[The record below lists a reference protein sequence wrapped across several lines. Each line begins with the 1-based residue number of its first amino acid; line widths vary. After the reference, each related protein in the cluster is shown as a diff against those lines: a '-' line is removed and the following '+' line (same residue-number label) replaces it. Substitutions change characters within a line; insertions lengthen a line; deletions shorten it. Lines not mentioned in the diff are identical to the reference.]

1 MLLFLQMWR
10 QGASSIVLALLCGC
24 GTRPPEMSEASL
36 PPEGPA
42 DLVLQE
48 VAFARFSD
56 GQISSRG
63 TAEELSY
70 RRSAGRLLASQAA
83 MHLSPRAGSGLAPLG
98 LLYLS
103 APRVEAETTARR
115 GTGSQG
121 VRLDSERGD
130 RARTDRASYDGSRE
144 LVTSDTAFAAQ
155 GPGYRVRSRGFVAR
169 ADGSEVQ
176 LVGGVAGRIYGN
188 QGLPTTARGGR

>member
-1 MLLFLQMWR
+1 
-10 QGASSIVLALLCGC
+10 
-24 GTRPPEMSEASL
+24 MSEASL

-48 VAFARFSD
+48 VAFARLAVGFGARAVSQLREAAHD
-56 GQISSRG
+56 PELEVRRRAEDCLRQIQNNSQP
-63 TAEELSY
+63 ELVA
-70 RRSAGRLLASQAA
+70 SAGRLLASQAA
-83 MHLSPRAGSGLAPLG
+83 LRLPPRPGSGLAPLG

-115 GTGSQG
+115 GEGSQG

-130 RARTDRASYDGSRE
+130 RARTERVTYDGSRE
-144 LVTSDTAFAAQ
+144 LVTSDTALAAQ

-176 LVGGVAGRIYGN
+176 LVGGVAGRISG
-188 QGLPTTARGGR
+188 GGR

>member
-1 MLLFLQMWR
+1 
-10 QGASSIVLALLCGC
+10 
-24 GTRPPEMSEASL
+24 MSEASL

-48 VAFARFSD
+48 VAFARLAD

-63 TAEELSY
+63 TAEQLTY

-83 MHLSPRAGSGLAPLG
+83 LRLPPPLG

-115 GTGSQG
+115 GEGSQG

-130 RARTDRASYDGSRE
+130 RARTERVTYDGSRE
-144 LVTSDTAFAAQ
+144 LVTSDTALAAQ

-176 LVGGVAGRIYGN
+176 LVGGVAGRISG
-188 QGLPTTARGGR
+188 GGR

>member
-1 MLLFLQMWR
+1 M
-10 QGASSIVLALLCGC
+10 
-24 GTRPPEMSEASL
+24 
-36 PPEGPA
+36 
-42 DLVLQE
+42 LQE

-70 RRSAGRLLASQAA
+70 RRSAGRLLVSQAA
-83 MHLSPRAGSGLAPLG
+83 MRLPPRAGSGLVPLG

-103 APRVEAETTARR
+103 APRVDAETAARR
-115 GTGSQG
+115 GVGSGG
-121 VRLDSERGD
+121 VRLDCERGD
-130 RARTDRASYDGSRE
+130 RARTDRVSYDGSRE
-144 LVTSDTAFAAQ
+144 VVTTDTAFAAQ

-176 LVGGVAGRIYGN
+176 LVGGVTGRLLAEEEASSSKSGRKVR
-188 QGLPTTARGGR
+188 RGDGAKR

>member
-1 MLLFLQMWR
+1 L
-10 QGASSIVLALLCGC
+10 I
-24 GTRPPEMSEASL
+24 
-36 PPEGPA
+36 
-42 DLVLQE
+42 LQE
-48 VAFARFSD
+48 VAFARLSD

-83 MHLSPRAGSGLAPLG
+83 LRLPPHAGSGLAPLG

-103 APRVEAETTARR
+103 APRVEAETAARR
-115 GTGSQG
+115 GVGSQG
-121 VRLDSERGD
+121 VRLDAERGD
-130 RARTDRASYDGSRE
+130 RARTDRVAYEGSRE
-144 LVTSDTAFAAQ
+144 LVTSDTPFSAE

-176 LVGGVAGRIYGN
+176 LVGGVAGRLN
-188 QGLPTTARGGR
+188 QGGR

>member
-1 MLLFLQMWR
+1 
-10 QGASSIVLALLCGC
+10 
-24 GTRPPEMSEASL
+24 MSEASL

-42 DLVLQE
+42 DLILQE

-56 GQISSRG
+56 GKISSRG

-70 RRSAGRLLASQAA
+70 RRSAGRLLAAQAS
-83 MHLSPRAGSGLAPLG
+83 LRLPPRAGSALSPLG
-98 LLYLS
+98 LLHLS
-103 APRVEAETTARR
+103 APTVEAETTARR
-115 GTGSQG
+115 GVGSRG

-130 RARTDRASYDGSRE
+130 RARTDRVSYEGARE
-144 LVTSDTAFAAQ
+144 LVTSDTPLSAE

-176 LVGGVAGRIYGN
+176 LLGGVSGRLDEAGR
-188 QGLPTTARGGR
+188 

>member
-1 MLLFLQMWR
+1 
-10 QGASSIVLALLCGC
+10 V
-24 GTRPPEMSEASL
+24 SEASL

-48 VAFARFSD
+48 VAFARLAD

-63 TAEELSY
+63 TAEQLTY

-83 MHLSPRAGSGLAPLG
+83 LRLPPRPGSGLAPLG

-115 GTGSQG
+115 GEGSQG

-130 RARTDRASYDGSRE
+130 RARTERVTYDGSRE
-144 LVTSDTAFAAQ
+144 LVTSDTALAAQ

-176 LVGGVAGRIYGN
+176 LVGGVAGRISG
-188 QGLPTTARGGR
+188 GGR